1 MDARAWKDLD
11 DALRDARDAERA
23 ARAAKRLYE
32 DATAEDIPRL
42 MEMLNDTDF
51 FIREAAAWPLAGLA
65 GVAALP
71 QLLVALQRTFD
82 DGHDG
87 DGFQTALIELV
98 EAAKPAARQA
108 LNQLLKTGDNATR
121 ENAKWLLE
129 FCEPEPSA

>member
-1 MDARAWKDLD
+1 MDARAWQ
-11 DALRDARDAERA
+11 E
-23 ARAAKRLYE
+23 
-32 DATAEDIPRL
+32 
-42 MEMLNDTDF
+42 LNDKDF

-65 GVAALP
+65 GVSALP

-98 EAAKPAARQA
+98 EADKPAARQF
-108 LNQLLKTGDNATR
+108 LEGLLRTGDEAAR

-129 FCEPEPSA
+129 FCEAST